1 MTKYYSDQTPYGG
14 RLTYEEVHAISDR
27 PNARGMYP
35 RATMTVRHQ
44 PARERENFKQ
54 LEDNSEITRSQAGQK
69 VFDATGFDRHELT
82 GEANKAHYY
91 AVEAAKAHEEYKNKP
106 NPSGRQ
112 YSRRYYGLVYAQNIN
127 EIHKTTSQM
136 FTPEPASTEVRG
148 AFAHT
153 SMKAHIPVMGAY
165 LHQKYGDLTAS
176 DDLSEHSSRM
186 TEHAEKLGLPV
197 KRSEDNPG
205 LDVTNSYDFDNRDMV
220 SSATPFSTS
229 STKRIP
235 DSTMRS
241 AKQHYKELRGI
252 GKNTPK
258 PLSPQFSQPQLPGME
273 DK

>member
-1 MTKYYSDQTPYGG
+1 
-14 RLTYEEVHAISDR
+14 
-27 PNARGMYP
+27 
-35 RATMTVRHQ
+35 
-44 PARERENFKQ
+44 
-54 LEDNSEITRSQAGQK
+54 
-69 VFDATGFDRHELT
+69 
-82 GEANKAHYY
+82 
-91 AVEAAKAHEEYKNKP
+91 
-106 NPSGRQ
+106 
-112 YSRRYYGLVYAQNIN
+112 
-127 EIHKTTSQM
+127 
-136 FTPEPASTEVRG
+136 
-148 AFAHT
+148 
-153 SMKAHIPVMGAY
+153 
-165 LHQKYGDLTAS
+165 
-176 DDLSEHSSRM
+176 M

>member
-1 MTKYYSDQTPYGG
+1 
-14 RLTYEEVHAISDR
+14 
-27 PNARGMYP
+27 
-35 RATMTVRHQ
+35 
-44 PARERENFKQ
+44 
-54 LEDNSEITRSQAGQK
+54 
-69 VFDATGFDRHELT
+69 
-82 GEANKAHYY
+82 
-91 AVEAAKAHEEYKNKP
+91 
-106 NPSGRQ
+106 
-112 YSRRYYGLVYAQNIN
+112 
-127 EIHKTTSQM
+127 M

-197 KRSEDNPG
+197 KRSEENPD

-220 SSATPFSTS
+220 SSATPFSTP

-235 DSTMRS
+235 DETMKS

-258 PLSPQFSQPQLPGME
+258 PLSNQFSQPQLPGME

>member
-14 RLTYEEVHAISDR
+14 RVSYEEIHAISDR

-35 RATMTVRHQ
+35 RATMTVRHA
-44 PARERENFKQ
+44 PAREHENFKQ
-54 LEDNSEITRSQAGQK
+54 LEDSTNVSRGPAEQQ
-69 VFDATGFDRHELT
+69 VYNATGFDRQELK
-82 GEANKAHYY
+82 GEHRDTYDY
-91 AVEAAKAHEEYKNKP
+91 ALGQARYINEARD
-106 NPSGRQ
+106 NPEGGASLS
-112 YSRRYYGLVYAQNIN
+112 SRRFYGMQFAKNVRDIR
-127 EIHKTTSQM
+127 KGTSQL
-136 FTPEPASTEVRG
+136 FTPEPATAEIRG

-176 DDLSEHSSRM
+176 EDLSHHSSRM

-197 KRSEDNPG
+197 KRSEDNPD

-220 SSATPFSTS
+220 SSATPFSTP

-235 DSTMRS
+235 DETMKS

-258 PLSPQFSQPQLPGME
+258 PLSNQFSQPQLPGME
-273 DK
+273 